1 MIFSS
6 AITIAVLTQLSFDNM
21 TLFRYDGK
29 KVKDLGFTGRCYLKD
44 IMSDN
49 IFQGSMRQE
58 IRFFL
63 SMLLL
68 LLLLVD
74 TSTFF
79 EI

>member
-1 MIFSS
+1 M
-6 AITIAVLTQLSFDNM
+6 LTQLSFDNM